1 MINQLIFA
9 LLLIPGF
16 WLGYKFSPLV
26 VDWIQKNPNR
36 TIHFSSGQK
45 TILWLT
51 IGSLFSNTLIFIFGF
66 IQSAIS
72 MFIIPGWCYTQSDLM
87 TRFGRI
93 SSCLHSLPSFV
104 FLIIIMVWVFKYGYS
119 FVSNETTKINKFSAI
134 MILLTIV
141 IVIYQIVQM
150 LYILILGPG

>member
-1 MINQLIFA
+1 MIHQLIFA

-16 WLGYKFSPLV
+16 WLGYKLSPHV
-26 VDWIQKNPNR
+26 VDWAQINTKRP
-36 TIHFSSGQK
+36 IHFSPAQK
-45 TILWLT
+45 SLLWLT
-51 IGSLFSNTLIFIFGF
+51 IGSLFSNTLIFIYGF

-72 MFIIPGWCYTQSDLM
+72 MFIIPGWCYTQSEIM

-104 FLIIIMVWVFKYGYS
+104 FLIIILVLVFKYGYS
-119 FVSNETTKINKFSAI
+119 FVSNETTKINKFYVI

-141 IVIYQIVQM
+141 IVIYQIVQV